1 MLDVE
6 IEKNYNNDQAVSH
19 IKVIVDRIAS
29 RFTKTYSYICN
40 EKMEQEGYFKY

>member
-6 IEKNYNNDQAVSH
+6 IEKNYNYDQAVSH
-19 IKVIVDRIAS
+19 IKTIIDRIAS

-40 EKMEQEGYFKY
+40 EKMEQEGYFK